1 MDLFLF
7 LLSFLAHNSAVDSAG
22 RKFSFSAL
30 AFVFTFDSMGTS
42 RPCRWK
48 NSDFLLEDSVNFV
61 FSPCRNIFSSSGSV
75 AFTPEHAV
83 VKYEIPRIARVHS
96 FLDESVS
103 YYEDKGPLFYG
114 KELGY
119 EYYGSGGND
128 PISDGNSSP
137 ISWYFYDLDG
147 NLLDHGGSF

>member
-1 MDLFLF
+1 M
-7 LLSFLAHNSAVDSAG
+7 
-22 RKFSFSAL
+22 
-30 AFVFTFDSMGTS
+30 
-42 RPCRWK
+42 RWQ
-48 NSDFLLEDSVNFV
+48 NSDFLLEDSVDFV
-61 FSPCRNIFSSSGSV
+61 LSSCRNLLALLEAF
-75 AFTPEHAV
+75 AFTPEHTV
-83 VKYEIPRIARVHS
+83 VKYEIPMVARVHS

-128 PISDGNSSP
+128 PISDGNRSP